1 MFFKIIPEQ
10 DVSDQVII
18 FLKKY
23 MMKFNLKIRKL
34 LYIKA
39 VCTFCNYFIYFHNK
53 IKCWHPE

>member
-53 IKCWHPE
+53 IKC